1 MTKVLGKGLGALIR
15 NYNSNVESE
24 HFKSELPIK
33 NIIPNKNQ
41 PRKVFNL
48 KKLNS
53 LIDSIKEKGI
63 IQPLTVRDIGN
74 DTFEIIAGERRYRA
88 AKQINLVTVPAYI
101 LNIKDDFEMMEL
113 ALIENIQ
120 RANLNAMEESEG
132 YLFLKEKYNFS
143 QADIAKKI
151 SKSRSEIAN
160 KLRLLKLP
168 ANIQTSLKNREI
180 EYGHARAILSLKNT
194 SHMSSVHKKI
204 IDKKLSVRN
213 TEEIIKKINNPG
225 AQTKTIKN
233 QTVKKEEKLSNY
245 LKSSVSIVTKKNG
258 DGRIEINFNSK
269 KNLTKIIK
277 QILNEKKV

>member
-15 NYNSNVESE
+15 NYNSNIESE
-24 HFKSELPIK
+24 HFNSELPIK

-88 AKQINLVTVPAYI
+88 AKQINLASVPAYI

-151 SKSRSEIAN
+151 SKSRSEVAN

-168 ANIQTSLKNREI
+168 ANVRASLKNREI

-204 IDKKLSVRN
+204 IGKKLSVRN
-213 TEEIIKKINNPG
+213 TEDMIKKINNPDTK
-225 AQTKTIKN
+225 TKTIKN
-233 QTVKKEEKLSNY
+233 QTIKKEEKLSNY
-245 LKSSVSIVTKKNG
+245 LKSSVSVVTKKNG
-258 DGRIEINFNSK
+258 DGKIEINFHSK
-269 KNLTKIIK
+269 RNLTKIIK

>member
-15 NYNSNVESE
+15 NYNSNIESE
-24 HFKSELPIK
+24 HFNSELPIK

-88 AKQINLVTVPAYI
+88 AKQINLASVPAYI

-151 SKSRSEIAN
+151 SKSRSEVAN

-168 ANIQTSLKNREI
+168 ANIQASLKNREI

-204 IDKKLSVRN
+204 IGKKLSVRN
-213 TEEIIKKINNPG
+213 TEDMIKKINNPDTK
-225 AQTKTIKN
+225 TKTIKN
-233 QTVKKEEKLSNY
+233 QTIKKEEKLSNY
-245 LKSSVSIVTKKNG
+245 LKSSVSVVTKKNG
-258 DGRIEINFNSK
+258 DGKIEINFHSK
-269 KNLTKIIK
+269 RNLTKIIK

>member
-24 HFKSELPIK
+24 HFNSELPIK
-33 NIIPNKNQ
+33 NIIPNNNQ

-63 IQPLTVRDIGN
+63 IQPITVRDVGN

-88 AKQINLVTVPAYI
+88 AKQINLATIPAYI

-120 RANLNAMEESEG
+120 RANLNAMEEAEG

-168 ANIQTSLKNREI
+168 ANIQASLKNREI

-213 TEEIIKKINNPG
+213 TEEIIKKINNPD
-225 AQTKTIKN
+225 TKTKAIKN
-233 QTVKKEEKLSNY
+233 QTIKKELP
-245 LKSSVSIVTKKNG
+245 
-258 DGRIEINFNSK
+258 
-269 KNLTKIIK
+269 
-277 QILNEKKV
+277 

>member
-24 HFKSELPIK
+24 HFNSELPIK

-63 IQPLTVRDIGN
+63 IQPITVRDIGN

-88 AKQINLVTVPAYI
+88 AKQINLASVPAYI

-143 QADIAKKI
+143 QSDIAKKI

-168 ANIQTSLKNREI
+168 ANIQASLKNREI

-213 TEEIIKKINNPG
+213 TEEIIKKINNPD
-225 AQTKTIKN
+225 TKTKAIKN
-233 QTVKKEEKLSNY
+233 QTIKKEEKLSNY
-245 LKSSVSIVTKKNG
+245 LKSSVSVVTKKNG
-258 DGRIEINFNSK
+258 DGKIEINFHSK

>member
-24 HFKSELPIK
+24 HFNSELPIK

-63 IQPLTVRDIGN
+63 IQPITVRDVGN

-88 AKQINLVTVPAYI
+88 AKQINLASVPAYI

-151 SKSRSEIAN
+151 SKSRSEVAN

-168 ANIQTSLKNREI
+168 ANIQASLKNREI

-204 IDKKLSVRN
+204 IGKKLSVRN
-213 TEEIIKKINNPG
+213 TEDMIKKINNPDTK
-225 AQTKTIKN
+225 TKTIKN
-233 QTVKKEEKLSNY
+233 QTIKKEEKLSNY
-245 LKSSVSIVTKKNG
+245 LKSSVSVVTKKNG
-258 DGRIEINFNSK
+258 DGKIEINFHSK
-269 KNLTKIIK
+269 RNLTKIIK

>member
-88 AKQINLVTVPAYI
+88 AKQINLASVPAYI

-143 QADIAKKI
+143 QSDIAKKI

-168 ANIQTSLKNREI
+168 ANIQASLKNREI

-194 SHMSSVHKKI
+194 SHVSSVHKKI

-213 TEEIIKKINNPG
+213 TEEIIKKINNPD
-225 AQTKTIKN
+225 TKTKAIKN
-233 QTVKKEEKLSNY
+233 QTIKKEEKLSNY
-245 LKSSVSIVTKKNG
+245 LKSSVSVVTKKNG
-258 DGRIEINFNSK
+258 DGKIEINFHSK

>member
-24 HFKSELPIK
+24 HFNSELPIK

-63 IQPLTVRDIGN
+63 IQPITVRDIGN

-168 ANIQTSLKNREI
+168 ANIQASLKNREI

-194 SHMSSVHKKI
+194 SHINSVHKKI
-204 IDKKLSVRN
+204 IGKKLSVRN

-245 LKSSVSIVTKKNG
+245 LKSSVSVVTKKNG

>member
-24 HFKSELPIK
+24 HFNSELPIK

-63 IQPLTVRDIGN
+63 IQPITVRDIGN

-151 SKSRSEIAN
+151 SKSRSEVAN

-168 ANIQTSLKNREI
+168 ANIQASLKNREI

-194 SHMSSVHKKI
+194 SNMSSVHKKI
-204 IDKKLSVRN
+204 IGKKLSVRN
-213 TEEIIKKINNPG
+213 TEDMIKKINNPDTK
-225 AQTKTIKN
+225 TKTIKN
-233 QTVKKEEKLSNY
+233 QTIKKEEKLSNY
-245 LKSSVSIVTKKNG
+245 LKSSVSVVTKKNG
-258 DGRIEINFNSK
+258 DGKIEINFHSK
-269 KNLTKIIK
+269 RNLTKIIK

>member
-1 MTKVLGKGLGALIR
+1 MK
-15 NYNSNVESE
+15 
-24 HFKSELPIK
+24 
-33 NIIPNKNQ
+33 
-41 PRKVFNL
+41 
-48 KKLNS
+48 
-53 LIDSIKEKGI
+53 
-63 IQPLTVRDIGN
+63 
-74 DTFEIIAGERRYRA
+74 IIAGERRYRA
-88 AKQINLVTVPAYI
+88 AKQINLASVPAYI

-180 EYGHARAILSLKNT
+180 EYGHARAILSLKNI
-194 SHMSSVHKKI
+194 SHINSVHKKI
-204 IDKKLSVRN
+204 IGKKLSVRN

-225 AQTKTIKN
+225 AQAKTIKN

-269 KNLTKIIK
+269 KTLTKIIK

>member
-15 NYNSNVESE
+15 NYNSNIESE
-24 HFKSELPIK
+24 HFNSELPIK

-88 AKQINLVTVPAYI
+88 AKQINLASVPAYI
-101 LNIKDDFEMMEL
+101 LNIKNDFEMMEL

-151 SKSRSEIAN
+151 SKSRSEVAN

-168 ANIQTSLKNREI
+168 ANIQASLKNREI

-204 IDKKLSVRN
+204 IGKKLSVRN
-213 TEEIIKKINNPG
+213 TEDMIKKINNPDTK
-225 AQTKTIKN
+225 TKTIKN
-233 QTVKKEEKLSNY
+233 QTIKKEEKLSNY
-245 LKSSVSIVTKKNG
+245 LKSSVSVVTKKNG
-258 DGRIEINFNSK
+258 DGKIEINFHSK
-269 KNLTKIIK
+269 RNLTKIIK

>member
-24 HFKSELPIK
+24 HFNSELPIK

-88 AKQINLVTVPAYI
+88 AKQINLASVPAYI

-143 QADIAKKI
+143 QSDIAKKI

-168 ANIQTSLKNREI
+168 ANIQASLKNREI

-194 SHMSSVHKKI
+194 SHVSSVHKKI

-213 TEEIIKKINNPG
+213 TEEIIKKINNPD
-225 AQTKTIKN
+225 TKTKAIKN
-233 QTVKKEEKLSNY
+233 QTIKKEEKLSNY
-245 LKSSVSIVTKKNG
+245 LKSSVSVVTKKNG
-258 DGRIEINFNSK
+258 DGKIEINFHSK

>member
-15 NYNSNVESE
+15 NYNSNIESE
-24 HFKSELPIK
+24 HFNSELPIK

-41 PRKVFNL
+41 PRKFFNL
-48 KKLNS
+48 KKLKS

-88 AKQINLVTVPAYI
+88 AKQINLASVPAYI

-143 QADIAKKI
+143 QSDIAKKI

-168 ANIQTSLKNREI
+168 ANIQASLKNREI

-194 SHMSSVHKKI
+194 SHVSSVHKKI

-213 TEEIIKKINNPG
+213 TEEIIKKINNPD
-225 AQTKTIKN
+225 TKTKAIKN
-233 QTVKKEEKLSNY
+233 QTIKKEEKLSNY
-245 LKSSVSIVTKKNG
+245 LKSSVSVVTKKNG
-258 DGRIEINFNSK
+258 DGKIEINFHSK

>member
-88 AKQINLVTVPAYI
+88 AKQINLASVPAYI

-151 SKSRSEIAN
+151 SKSRSEVAN

-168 ANIQTSLKNREI
+168 ANIQASLKNREI

-194 SHMSSVHKKI
+194 SHMSSIHKKI
-204 IDKKLSVRN
+204 IGKKLSVRN
-213 TEEIIKKINNPG
+213 TEDMIKKINNPDTK
-225 AQTKTIKN
+225 TKTIKN
-233 QTVKKEEKLSNY
+233 QTIKKEEKLSNY
-245 LKSSVSIVTKKNG
+245 LKSSVSVVTKKNG
-258 DGRIEINFNSK
+258 DGKIEINFHSK
-269 KNLTKIIK
+269 RNLTKIIK